1 MWPVIPPSFGEIYD
15 GIMQNVP
22 TLGPQFKPN
31 SRLTV
36 PPHRTA

>member
-1 MWPVIPPSFGEIYD
+1 
-15 GIMQNVP
+15 MQNVP